1 MITFHLPPTAVERL
15 AFAYSPVLEA
25 VLSLHVLVEPKHHP
39 LQHQWA
45 RQMRSLSPT
54 LKREIA
60 AFSFA
65 YRSYFPAFL
74 FPAATGTFATFESEL
89 THLRTLAPQVLSF
102 EFTET
107 FSCGMLARDLAR
119 LEDPLACELILK
131 NAATLEPKSLSLVKL
146 ALEEPFTLFNRFVDL
161 LSAYWEAA
169 FQVEWQRLEELLAS
183 DVAQAGARIAA
194 HGLYAFLQGLWPEI
208 RTDQGS
214 QRFWLERPHEHEVVI
229 GPDDQ
234 FVLVPSVYVWPH
246 VRVNCDQPWL
256 PSLVFPI
263 AALKRAARPSL
274 PPNEMLRVLRAL
286 ADDTRLQV
294 LRLIAERPRSTQE
307 LAPLVGLSEAALSKH
322 LRLLAEAGVLQAQRT
337 GYYVLYHLEPEQIT
351 MVMESLPTY
360 LQTNASPQSPNV
372 ARHADYE
379 HLSP

>member
-1 MITFHLPPTAVERL
+1 
-15 AFAYSPVLEA
+15 
-25 VLSLHVLVEPKHHP
+25 
-39 LQHQWA
+39 
-45 RQMRSLSPT
+45 
-54 LKREIA
+54 
-60 AFSFA
+60 
-65 YRSYFPAFL
+65 
-74 FPAATGTFATFESEL
+74 
-89 THLRTLAPQVLSF
+89 
-102 EFTET
+102 
-107 FSCGMLARDLAR
+107 
-119 LEDPLACELILK
+119 
-131 NAATLEPKSLSLVKL
+131 
-146 ALEEPFTLFNRFVDL
+146 
-161 LSAYWEAA
+161 
-169 FQVEWQRLEELLAS
+169 
-183 DVAQAGARIAA
+183 
-194 HGLYAFLQGLWPEI
+194 
-208 RTDQGS
+208 
-214 QRFWLERPHEHEVVI
+214 VVI

-360 LQTNASPQSPNV
+360 LQTNASPQHSNV
-372 ARHADYE
+372 AHLADDE